1 MAFTLRSLP
10 RLLAVCQPLFMA
22 VLITMGTLAMLG
34 VQLGILHLVGL
45 LLVVAVGS
53 NYALFFDMVQQQG
66 EPDEDTL
73 ASLLLAN
80 LTTVLSFALIAL
92 SEIPALA
99 AVGRV
104 VAPGTLLSLLLA
116 AAFARPRTPGM

>member
-1 MAFTLRSLP
+1 
-10 RLLAVCQPLFMA
+10 
-22 VLITMGTLAMLG
+22 
-34 VQLGILHLVGL
+34 
-45 LLVVAVGS
+45 
-53 NYALFFDMVQQQG
+53 MVQQQG

-80 LTTVLSFALIAL
+80 LTTVLSFTLIAL

-116 AAFARPRTPGM
+116 AAFARARTPGV

>member
-1 MAFTLRSLP
+1 MAADAPAGPPPT
-10 RLLAVCQPLFMA
+10 
-22 VLITMGTLAMLG
+22 
-34 VQLGILHLVGL
+34 
-45 LLVVAVGS
+45 
-53 NYALFFDMVQQQG
+53 
-66 EPDEDTL
+66 TL

-116 AAFARPRTPGM
+116 AAFARPRTPGV